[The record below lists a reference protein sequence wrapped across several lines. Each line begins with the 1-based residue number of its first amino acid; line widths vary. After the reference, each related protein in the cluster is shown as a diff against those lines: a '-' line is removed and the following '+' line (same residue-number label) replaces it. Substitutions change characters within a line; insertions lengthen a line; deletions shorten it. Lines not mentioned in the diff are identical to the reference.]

1 MKFPMPHEIIKEY
14 KNMSNIKL
22 ENVFGFFLAEIECP
36 KDIVRPLLPH
46 KYKGETIHPTGKW
59 IDVYFSEELK
69 AVSKHG
75 YKISLIRGYEFSK
88 IDLFSEYVNHFYD
101 KKKNAKSAAEK
112 LIAKMHLNQLYG
124 IFGRKQELIETVN
137 VFNKDLYKYITTRI
151 IKTIITINDEIS
163 TLLLIKNINHD
174 IIKEINNE
182 LDVNIEK
189 NFNLPIKSN
198 VAIASAIT
206 SYSRILMIPYK
217 LDDSIAYTDTDS
229 IFTVKKLNIEE
240 IGDGL
245 GLMKDEL
252 KGNIIEEAYFMG
264 IKQYGYYYYDKY
276 DNNKKIEKSVF
287 AGVARDSLKF
297 NEIEEIFNG
306 KTIEKILNVRFYKSF
321 SNLDIVIK
329 PCKIS
334 IKMNNKKKII
344 NNNYIPLNINNCKHE
359 FDNRDFITKL
369 IYKFKKIV
377 NKILLKYF
385 NIN

>member
-1 MKFPMPHEIIKEY
+1 MKYPMPHEIIKEY
-14 KNMSNIKL
+14 KDMSNIKL
-22 ENVFGFFLAEIECP
+22 EDVFGFFLAEIESP
-36 KDIVRPLLPH
+36 KDIVRPLLLK

-75 YKISLIRGYEFSK
+75 YKITLIKGYEFSK
-88 IDLFSEYVNHFYD
+88 IDLFTEYVNHFYD
-101 KKKNAKSAAEK
+101 KKKNAKSPAEK

-137 VFNKDLYKYITTRI
+137 VFNKDLYKYVSTRI
-151 IKTIITINDEIS
+151 IKSMITINDEIS

-174 IIKEINNE
+174 IIKEINSE
-182 LDVNIEK
+182 LDLNIDK
-189 NFNLPIKSN
+189 NFNNSVKSN

-217 LDDSIAYTDTDS
+217 LDGTIVYTDTDS
-229 IFTVKKLNIEE
+229 IFTTKKLNINE
-240 IGDGL
+240 IGDAL

-252 KGNIIEEAYFMG
+252 KGNVIEEGYFLG
-264 IKQYGYYYYDKY
+264 IKQYGYYYYDKN

-287 AGVARDSLKF
+287 AGVPRDSLKF
-297 NEIEEIFNG
+297 SEIEVIFNG
-306 KTIEKILNVRFYKSF
+306 ETIEKNLNVRFYKSF

-334 IKMNNKKKII
+334 IKMNNKKIE
-344 NNNYIPLNINNCKHE
+344 PLCFVVRRKQLKKMK
-359 FDNRDFITKL
+359 FYKKKKL
-369 IYKFKKIV
+369 GSPKSKRMV
-377 NKILLKYF
+377 
-385 NIN
+385 